1 MKNTEKIE
9 MYNNTWRNNWDYNML
24 QGLYPLSPNLDNVI
38 NKAKIENKDLIIFD
52 VGCNAGSF
60 INFVLSKNLDVKNL
74 YAFEPNSH
82 LVNDFLINHYKSYE
96 NIKIIES
103 CLGKLEDVLEFHIPG
118 RSPALGS
125 LIDRQVFYRED
136 IQGEMVTVKVN
147 VKTIDL
153 FCQENGIDKI
163 DYIKIDTEGFE
174 FNVLKGANRML
185 SEGKIMGGQFEWGIE
200 EGDNSLPEMIIYL
213 NNHGYVIEDSEGS
226 IMTPDKTPID
236 GGDLIFYKK

>member
-1 MKNTEKIE
+1 MEKIK
-9 MYNNTWRNNWDYNML
+9 MYNEIWRNNWDYSML
-24 QGLYPLSPNLDNVI
+24 QGLYDQSSNLDNVI

-60 INFVLSKNLDVKNL
+60 INFVMSKNLNIKNL
-74 YAFEPNSH
+74 YAFEPNSY
-82 LVNDFLINHYKSYE
+82 LVNDFLINHYKNYE
-96 NIKIIES
+96 NIKIVEAG
-103 CLGKLEDVLEFHIPG
+103 LGELEEVLEFYIPG

-125 LIDRQVFYRED
+125 LIDRQVFHRED
-136 IQGEMVTVKVN
+136 VQKEMVSVKVN

-153 FCQENGIDKI
+153 FCEENNIDKI

-200 EGDNSLPEMIIYL
+200 EGGNSLSDIINYL
-213 NNHGYVIEDSEGS
+213 NNHGYIVEDFNGVI
-226 IMTPDKTPID
+226 ITQHKTPTN
-236 GGDLIFYKK
+236 GQDLIFYKNE

>member
-1 MKNTEKIE
+1 MEKIE
-9 MYNNTWRNNWDYNML
+9 MYNNTWRNNWNYSML
-24 QGLYPLSPNLDNVI
+24 QGLYDSSPNLNNVF

-60 INFVLSKNLDVKNL
+60 INFVISKNLDIKNL

-82 LVNDFLINHYKSYE
+82 LVNDFLINHYKNYK
-96 NIKIIES
+96 NIKIIEAG
-103 CLGKLEDVLEFHIPG
+103 LGGIEEVLEFHIPG

-125 LIDRQVFYRED
+125 LVDRQIFHRED
-136 IQGEMVTVKVN
+136 IEKEMVTVKVN

-153 FCQENGIDKI
+153 FCEENGIDKI

-200 EGDNSLPEMIIYL
+200 EGGNFLSDIINYL
-213 NNHGYVIEDSEGS
+213 NNHGYIIEGS
-226 IMTPDKTPID
+226 DGSIITHDKTPTN
-236 GGDLIFYKK
+236 GHDLIFYKK